1 VGAFVISLGRMKGRL
16 LKIFSRR
23 TIVVEL
29 EGVRK
34 GGRENLGSLE
44 LFIPMKFK
52 YEPPGHTCF

>member
-29 EGVRK
+29 EGVRN
-34 GGRENLGSLE
+34 GGRR
-44 LFIPMKFK
+44 IWVP
-52 YEPPGHTCF
+52 